1 MTRHAPILRRAA
13 LPLIVLAGLVAAAC
27 APVGPAVPESQL
39 DGGVVVAP
47 AYPGYQK
54 TY

>member
-13 LPLIVLAGLVAAAC
+13 LPLLVLAGLAAAAC
-27 APVGPAVPESQL
+27 APVAPAVPESTAEQGIFL
-39 DGGVVVAP
+39 TP
-47 AYPGYQK
+47 AYPDYQK